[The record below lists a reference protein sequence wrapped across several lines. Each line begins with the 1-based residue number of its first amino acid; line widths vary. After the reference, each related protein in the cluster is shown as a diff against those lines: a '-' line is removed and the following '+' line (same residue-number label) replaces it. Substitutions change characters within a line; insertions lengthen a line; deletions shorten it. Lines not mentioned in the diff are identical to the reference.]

1 MPIAEPIAKKILGQ
15 ESIEE
20 ITGCIIELANV
31 MDVLHKKGIVHRDI
45 KPSNIYFYKGIYCFG
60 DFGLVDYPEKIEIT
74 SRQED
79 KLTILE
85 LRVDPSD
92 MGKVI
97 GRQGKIAKS
106 IRALMKAYATKQ
118 GLKINVDIMD

>member
-1 MPIAEPIAKKILGQ
+1 M
-15 ESIEE
+15 EE
-20 ITGCIIELANV
+20 MLRTLV
-31 MDVLHKKGIVHRDI
+31 KD
-45 KPSNIYFYKGIYCFG
+45 
-60 DFGLVDYPEKIEIT
+60 LVDYPEKIEINT
-74 SRQED
+74 RTD
-79 KLTILE
+79 NNINTLE

>member
-1 MPIAEPIAKKILGQ
+1 M
-15 ESIEE
+15 EE
-20 ITGCIIELANV
+20 MLRTLV
-31 MDVLHKKGIVHRDI
+31 KD
-45 KPSNIYFYKGIYCFG
+45 
-60 DFGLVDYPEKIEIT
+60 LVDYPEKIEIT
-74 SRQED
+74 TKTDNNFNTLQ
-79 KLTILE
+79 

-97 GRQGKIAKS
+97 GRQGKIAKA

>member
-1 MPIAEPIAKKILGQ
+1 MGEMLKTLVK
-15 ESIEE
+15 
-20 ITGCIIELANV
+20 N
-31 MDVLHKKGIVHRDI
+31 
-45 KPSNIYFYKGIYCFG
+45 
-60 DFGLVDYPEKIEIT
+60 LVDYPEKIEIT
-74 SRQED
+74 SKMD
-79 KLTILE
+79 NNITTLE

>member
-1 MPIAEPIAKKILGQ
+1 M
-15 ESIEE
+15 EE
-20 ITGCIIELANV
+20 MLRTLV
-31 MDVLHKKGIVHRDI
+31 KD
-45 KPSNIYFYKGIYCFG
+45 
-60 DFGLVDYPEKIEIT
+60 LVDYPEKIEIT
-74 SRQED
+74 TRTD
-79 KLTILE
+79 NNLNTLE

>member
-1 MPIAEPIAKKILGQ
+1 MEEMLRIL
-15 ESIEE
+15 
-20 ITGCIIELANV
+20 V
-31 MDVLHKKGIVHRDI
+31 KD
-45 KPSNIYFYKGIYCFG
+45 
-60 DFGLVDYPEKIEIT
+60 LVDYPEKIEIT
-74 SRQED
+74 SREED
-79 KLTILE
+79 KLTTLE

-106 IRALMKAYATKQ
+106 IRTLMKAYSTKQ

>member
-1 MPIAEPIAKKILGQ
+1 M
-15 ESIEE
+15 EE
-20 ITGCIIELANV
+20 MLRTLV
-31 MDVLHKKGIVHRDI
+31 KD
-45 KPSNIYFYKGIYCFG
+45 
-60 DFGLVDYPEKIEIT
+60 LVDYPEKIEIT
-74 SRQED
+74 TKTD
-79 KLTILE
+79 NNLNTLE

-118 GLKINVDIMD
+118 CLKINVDIMD

>member
-1 MPIAEPIAKKILGQ
+1 M
-15 ESIEE
+15 EE
-20 ITGCIIELANV
+20 MLKTLVKN
-31 MDVLHKKGIVHRDI
+31 
-45 KPSNIYFYKGIYCFG
+45 
-60 DFGLVDYPEKIEIT
+60 LVDYPEKIEIT
-74 SRQED
+74 SRVENNI
-79 KLTILE
+79 TTLE

-118 GLKINVDIMD
+118 GTKINVDIMD

>member
-1 MPIAEPIAKKILGQ
+1 M
-15 ESIEE
+15 EE
-20 ITGCIIELANV
+20 MLRTLV
-31 MDVLHKKGIVHRDI
+31 KD
-45 KPSNIYFYKGIYCFG
+45 
-60 DFGLVDYPEKIEIT
+60 LVDYPEKIEIT
-74 SRQED
+74 TKTD
-79 KLTILE
+79 NNLNTLE

>member
-1 MPIAEPIAKKILGQ
+1 M
-15 ESIEE
+15 EE
-20 ITGCIIELANV
+20 MLRTLVKN
-31 MDVLHKKGIVHRDI
+31 
-45 KPSNIYFYKGIYCFG
+45 
-60 DFGLVDYPEKIEIT
+60 LVDYPEKIEINT
-74 SRQED
+74 RTD
-79 KLTILE
+79 NNINTLE